1 MTRIRPFLATM
12 AALAVTSG
20 TAALPALTST
30 TPASASSVPN
40 CGGTSL
46 AKGFFSGLPMRVPTV
61 ANGHPA
67 QWGCNLPPGSTGSAV
82 ARLQIDLNACYN
94 AGLQVD
100 GSYGPLTEGAVKN
113 VQRSE
118 HVTVD
123 GEYGPQTA
131 SHGFL
136 YLLAPNSQG
145 AGCDYITTP

>member
-1 MTRIRPFLATM
+1 MTRIRPVLATM
-12 AALAVTSG
+12 AALAVTAG
-20 TAALPALTST
+20 ITVLPALT
-30 TPASASSVPN
+30 PAASASASVPN

-46 AKGFFSGLPMRVPTV
+46 ARGFFSGLPMRVPTV

-67 QWGCNLPPGSTGSAV
+67 QWGCNLPPGSSGAAV

-100 GSYGPLTEGAVKN
+100 GSYGPLTEGAVKK

-131 SHGFL
+131 SHGFQYSL
-136 YLLAPNSQG
+136 SGSGQG
-145 AGCDYITTP
+145 GGCDYITTP

>member
-1 MTRIRPFLATM
+1 MNRIRPFLAPA
-12 AALAVTSG
+12 AALAVTCG
-20 TAALPALTST
+20 MTVLPAVMSA
-30 TPASASSVPN
+30 TPAGAVTTSN

-46 AKGFFSGLPMRVPTV
+46 ARGFFSGLPMRVPTV
-61 ANGHPA
+61 SNGHPA
-67 QWGCNLPPGSTGSAV
+67 QWGCNLPPGSTGTPV
-82 ARLQIDLNACYN
+82 ARLQIDLNGCYH

-100 GSYGPLTEGAVKN
+100 GSYGPLTERAVKS

-118 HVTVD
+118 HVPVD

-131 SHGFL
+131 SHGFR